1 MICTSIAE
9 EGLEACLKAL
19 DSLEFAEVRLD
30 RTKLSRENIVQIFSA
45 SKKLIATYREG
56 DEQNLRENT
65 LILAIDSGASM
76 VDIELE
82 STEEYRKKIIAKAR
96 EKNCEVIISYHNYEK
111 TPSKNE
117 LEKIIEQCF
126 EKGAD
131 IAKIAC
137 KVNSEK
143 DNARLLGLLDCEK
156 KLVVIGMGR
165 LGRMTRILG
174 PLLGSRFTFASA
186 GAGKE
191 TAEGQLSKKEMEE
204 ILEVLKND

>member
-30 RTKLSRENIVQIFSA
+30 KTKLSEKEVVQIFST

-56 DEQNLRENT
+56 DEQEIREKT
-65 LILAIDSGASM
+65 LMLAIDSGASM

-96 EKNCEVIISYHNYEK
+96 EKNCEVIISYHNYEQ
-111 TPSKNE
+111 TPSRNE

-165 LGRMTRILG
+165 LGRVTRILG
-174 PLLGSRFTFASA
+174 PLLGSKFTFASA
-186 GAGKE
+186 GTGKE

>member
-19 DSLEFAEVRLD
+19 ESVEFAEVRLD
-30 RTKLSRENIVQIFSA
+30 KTKLSEKEVVQIFSA
-45 SKKLIATYREG
+45 SKKLIATYRKG
-56 DEQNLRENT
+56 DEQEIREKT

-82 STEEYRKKIIAKAR
+82 STEEYRKKIISKAR
-96 EKNCEVIISYHNYEK
+96 ENTCEVIISYHNYEK

-174 PLLGSRFTFASA
+174 PLLGSKFTFAST